1 MVGDEFGKKMR
12 ALSAFV
18 GGVDRIPA
26 GYHGGRQGEKKE
38 ARVLLGFWPEQPVE
52 TGETELLMVT
62 VHVSLGDYLED
73 GPEQ

>member
-1 MVGDEFGKKMR
+1 MR

-26 GYHGGRQGEKKE
+26 GCYRGGRKGGRKE
-38 ARVLLGFWPEQPVE
+38 ARVLLGFRPEQPVE

-62 VHVSLGDYLED
+62 MHISLGDYLED
-73 GPEQ
+73 GLEQ

>member
-1 MVGDEFGKKMR
+1 MR

-26 GYHGGRQGEKKE
+26 GYRGGRKEGRKE
-38 ARVLLGFWPEQPVE
+38 ARVLLGFRPEQPVE

-62 VHVSLGDYLED
+62 MHISLGDYLED
-73 GPEQ
+73 GLEQ